1 MYRVSLAEDEQMHA
15 GSNTTNRNT
24 VEKKT
29 ERSKLPVFLLAE
41 LTPTLARSNPVMEN
55 EGFDT
60 ANIMR
65 C

>member
-1 MYRVSLAEDEQMHA
+1 MHA

-41 LTPTLARSNPVMEN
+41 LTLQMCDDSTLARSNPVMEN
-55 EGFDT
+55 EGFDIT
-60 ANIMR
+60 NIMR